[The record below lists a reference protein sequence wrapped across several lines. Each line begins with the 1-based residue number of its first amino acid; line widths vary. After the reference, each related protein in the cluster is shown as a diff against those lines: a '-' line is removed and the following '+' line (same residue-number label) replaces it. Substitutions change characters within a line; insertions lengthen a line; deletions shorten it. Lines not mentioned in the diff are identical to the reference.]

1 MELNISQGIVLSSP
15 SSLDIQFGELLCS
28 VKNGSLCTQID
39 SMDQT
44 KKLCFINLARVPHWI
59 LEKVKISER
68 GLTFVE
74 FARSNEV
81 LVVFGGQS
89 LLGFCIWLVV
99 SVEGQSTWGNSTR
112 RVNQSLR
119 ITGDW
124 NLAKFEFP
132 PTSRNEGEPFG
143 TRLCRG
149 LWLSCMLSECILGKC
164 GLDLGDFRF
173 KNLSEFRD
181 FISVF

>member
-1 MELNISQGIVLSSP
+1 MEFDIIQGIVLSSLI
-15 SSLDIQFGELLCS
+15 SLDIQFGELLCS
-28 VKNGSLCTQID
+28 VKNGSLCTQVD
-39 SMDQT
+39 SVDQT
-44 KKLCFINLARVPHWI
+44 EKLCFINLARVPHGI
-59 LEKVKISER
+59 LEKVEISEG

-74 FARSNEV
+74 FACSNEI

-89 LLGFCIWLVV
+89 LLAFCSWLVV

-119 ITGDW
+119 FIGDW
-124 NLAKFEFP
+124 NLAKSEFP

-149 LWLSCMLSECILGKC
+149 LWLSCMLSKCTLG
-164 GLDLGDFRF
+164 
-173 KNLSEFRD
+173 
-181 FISVF
+181 